1 MFVGEATMWLGTGD
15 WSLPLTAWL
24 SVWRPAGTYWK
35 WGSLS
40 MYARDPARSS
50 GLSQSSLLENAG
62 NCGFAHRGCLSPA
75 FSSRLSQSD
84 PIFLGERERDIY
96 DSMEW
101 SWLQYSNSLKPQLRV
116 GSSTTQHLSF
126 FSGGQLSPINKDS
139 QKALSKEA
147 EEAEQ
152 GRPWGILTG
161 PWVKSGNF
169 IFEGFS
175 FSGNSK
181 FCGEWCILYKWIIH
195 VMYVN
200 RFWGYPPTSLAEV
213 TNPRLSAVS
222 EGSDAWSN
230 SGIRRTFYE
239 QLLCRLFLSLIWSF
253 KPNWVLDK
261 SYSTWPARTL

>member
-1 MFVGEATMWLGTGD
+1 MYNLYLLHLVTLCYCLFQHVRWRSHHVARNWSH

-24 SVWRPAGTYWK
+24 SEGLRGRTENEEACLCMPGTLHAPAACPKAVCWKMLEIVWFCYVLLIEGALALLLLLVYPNQI
-35 WGSLS
+35 
-40 MYARDPARSS
+40 
-50 GLSQSSLLENAG
+50 QS
-62 NCGFAHRGCLSPA
+62 
-75 FSSRLSQSD
+75 
-84 PIFLGERERDIY
+84 FLEREREREGYIYIY

-101 SWLQYSNSLKPQLRV
+101 SWLQYSNSLKLQLRV

-181 FCGEWCILYKWIIH
+181 FSGEWCILYKWIIH

-200 RFWGYPPTSLAEV
+200 RFWG
-213 TNPRLSAVS
+213 
-222 EGSDAWSN
+222 
-230 SGIRRTFYE
+230 
-239 QLLCRLFLSLIWSF
+239 
-253 KPNWVLDK
+253 
-261 SYSTWPARTL
+261 

>member
-84 PIFLGERERDIY
+84 PIFLGERERYIY

-181 FCGEWCILYKWIIH
+181 FSGEWCILYKWIIH

-200 RFWGYPPTSLAEV
+200 RFWG
-213 TNPRLSAVS
+213 
-222 EGSDAWSN
+222 
-230 SGIRRTFYE
+230 
-239 QLLCRLFLSLIWSF
+239 
-253 KPNWVLDK
+253 
-261 SYSTWPARTL
+261 